1 MFPGNGLLTTRA
13 NVHREFP
20 CRHCWRQTSGTLLPS
35 TTSDWGCL
43 PRFPTNRSS
52 RAVARSSF
60 MVHAWWCFTTFLPAV
75 REFLNS
81 VFPAL
86 CVGRGGPT
94 AWPARS
100 SDLNPLDFYL
110 WAHLKSTFWA
120 AEVGDSQDWQQR
132 IQNGFEMIRK
142 TSGTLE
148 RDAQSLSDVQ
158 RPALKLRLN
167 ALNIL
172 CNFQG
177 AATRNPCFV
186 KPVFLKHIF
195 SCIVV

>member
-1 MFPGNGLLTTRA
+1 
-13 NVHREFP
+13 
-20 CRHCWRQTSGTLLPS
+20 
-35 TTSDWGCL
+35 
-43 PRFPTNRSS
+43 
-52 RAVARSSF
+52 

-75 REFLNS
+75 REFLSS

-120 AEVGDSQDWQQR
+120 AEVGDPQDWQQR

-142 TSGTLE
+142 TSGTLQHCQTYNVL
-148 RDAQSLSDVQ
+148 RWSSGW
-158 RPALKLRLN
+158 KLWTF
-167 ALNIL
+167 
-172 CNFQG
+172 C
-177 AATRNPCFV
+177 V
-186 KPVFLKHIF
+186 IF
-195 SCIVV
+195 RGLQLGNRAS